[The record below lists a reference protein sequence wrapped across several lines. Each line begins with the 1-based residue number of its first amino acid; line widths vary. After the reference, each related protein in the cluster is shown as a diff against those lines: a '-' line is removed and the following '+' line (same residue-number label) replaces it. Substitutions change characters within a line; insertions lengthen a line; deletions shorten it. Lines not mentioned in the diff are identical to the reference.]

1 MASHAI
7 RQYRMV
13 IEGHV
18 QGQAGQDFLSHK
30 LYYNQTTMC
39 LNFKLHFAFCFV
51 TAPVSQSVH

>member
-1 MASHAI
+1 
-7 RQYRMV
+7 MV